1 MRERLG
7 DLITDSL
14 RIQLMKLN
22 GYRVDA
28 IEFIGGEHTPR
39 NLMIR
44 AVKTGATADA
54 AEERKY
60 DEMLALWKVKPA
72 LATLLN
78 R

>member
-1 MRERLG
+1 
-7 DLITDSL
+7 
-14 RIQLMKLN
+14 
-22 GYRVDA
+22 
-28 IEFIGGEHTPR
+28 
-39 NLMIR
+39 MIR